1 MNINWKLRLQ
11 NKPTL
16 AALFGVIITFVY
28 QICGIFGIVPPISQE
43 TAIQFLGLVLNLLLA
58 FGVIVDPTTN
68 GASDSCR
75 ALEREKPAPNVN
87 DEGGDC

>member
-16 AALFGVIITFVY
+16 VALIGAIITFAY
-28 QICGIFGIVPPISQE
+28 QVCGILGIVPSISQE
-43 TAIQFLGLVLNLLLA
+43 TAIQAFGLIINILVA

-75 ALEREKPAPNVN
+75 ALERDKPAPNVN